1 MKTNPILDVDFYKV
15 SHKNMYVDGMT
26 SMYSNLTPRNSKHF
40 TFKSSMFDNK
50 VVVFGIQVMV
60 MNLVSNWNDNFF
72 TKPLEPI
79 LDEYQDVLKVC
90 LGIPDADT
98 SFWRD
103 LYELGHLPISIKALP
118 EGIRCPIGVPVFTI
132 TNTDDRF
139 AWLVNYLET
148 YLSTN
153 IWKPITMATNSYE
166 YKRVIEKF
174 NALTADTTDFIPW
187 QVHDFSARGLGNS
200 QEWSTNSIA
209 HLTSFSGTDTVQAIL
224 GARYY
229 YGADLSVGGSVP
241 ATEHSVMTIGIN
253 AIGGDKLEAE
263 KQYLNKLLTELYPT
277 GIVSVVCDS
286 YDFWGVIEHNLP
298 ALKETILTRDGKLV
312 IRPDCYDEETEIMTD
327 SGWVYF
333 KDLTREHK
341 VAQVLVDGSREYVTP
356 SKYVAEKYEGDMH
369 RFKDSFGKVDLLV
382 TPNHRMILTQKGKER
397 IVTADKLKQKGNFL
411 QKMTRT
417 ASFTTKTGDS
427 VTPLEQLAIAFQA
440 DGSYTTTGN
449 KIKFS
454 FKKERK
460 INRLETI
467 LKACDVKYKIYS
479 LTDGE
484 VEFSIKVSGNDFHKN
499 FDWVDTTNSSKE
511 WAESFI
517 EELSYWDATR
527 RSTDRFKF
535 DTTTES
541 VIKVVELIALG
552 AGYGVLI
559 SKNEDTRSVK
569 FSDVY
574 TAHILKD
581 NLVGGQSWTNTT
593 EHYKGMIY
601 CVTVPTGK
609 LLVRRNR
616 GTMVCGNS
624 GTPIDVI
631 CGTDNNVENT
641 KGFPNSFDKW
651 SEWVAED
658 IDSKFRYELDAEE
671 PMYDMTLKYK
681 FNDEIYNV
689 TYTPDL
695 NRYDKT
701 YYYVDNYGSTVSK
714 CKFTKLV
721 QTVESKGLLQSLW
734 DIFGG
739 TINSKGYKVLD
750 KTIGIIYG
758 DSITPTVYEKIL
770 VRMEEMGFSSDN
782 LVVGV
787 GGYTSQ
793 MLTRD
798 TFSFAVKATH
808 CVVDGQSI
816 DVSKEPKTD
825 SSKKSA
831 KGLLSVM
838 WNEVGEL
845 ELRDQCTPIQE
856 ELGCLVE
863 VLRDS
868 KLFNTTT
875 LDEIRQRLN

>member
-60 MNLVSNWNDNFF
+60 MNLVSNWNENFF

-224 GARYY
+224 GARHY

-286 YDFWGVIEHNLP
+286 YDFWGVIEHNLS

-312 IRPDCYDEETEIMTD
+312 IRPD
-327 SGWVYF
+327 
-333 KDLTREHK
+333 
-341 VAQVLVDGSREYVTP
+341 
-356 SKYVAEKYEGDMH
+356 
-369 RFKDSFGKVDLLV
+369 
-382 TPNHRMILTQKGKER
+382 
-397 IVTADKLKQKGNFL
+397 
-411 QKMTRT
+411 
-417 ASFTTKTGDS
+417 
-427 VTPLEQLAIAFQA
+427 
-440 DGSYTTTGN
+440 
-449 KIKFS
+449 
-454 FKKERK
+454 
-460 INRLETI
+460 
-467 LKACDVKYKIYS
+467 
-479 LTDGE
+479 
-484 VEFSIKVSGNDFHKN
+484 
-499 FDWVDTTNSSKE
+499 
-511 WAESFI
+511 
-517 EELSYWDATR
+517 
-527 RSTDRFKF
+527 
-535 DTTTES
+535 
-541 VIKVVELIALG
+541 
-552 AGYGVLI
+552 
-559 SKNEDTRSVK
+559 
-569 FSDVY
+569 
-574 TAHILKD
+574 
-581 NLVGGQSWTNTT
+581 
-593 EHYKGMIY
+593 
-601 CVTVPTGK
+601 
-609 LLVRRNR
+609 
-616 GTMVCGNS
+616 S

-631 CGTDNNVENT
+631 CGTDSNVENT

-651 SEWVAED
+651 SEWVAES
-658 IDSKFRYELDAEE
+658 IDSRFSYELDAEE
-671 PMYDMTLKYK
+671 PMYDMTSKYK

-739 TINSKGYKVLD
+739 TINSRCYKVLD
-750 KTIGIIYG
+750 LHIGIIYG
-758 DSITPTVYEKIL
+758 DAITADVYEAIL
-770 VRMEEMGFSSDN
+770 TRMKSMGFSSDN